1 MKKNNNSYSLWLRPE
16 QKQIDELTKIVS
28 DLAHRYRT
36 QPFPPHI
43 TLLSRIPADMDT
55 IKQACKKIVEQT
67 QEFEIRLQKI
77 DYSEAYYRNFYI
89 LTENTSSLLSVYE
102 YAKKLLN
109 FTSDEKYMP
118 HVSLLY
124 GDLDIETKNS
134 LKEQLEDTYPRILNC
149 NRLDLYYSSGDESDW
164 HLVESYYFTDLKK

>member
-1 MKKNNNSYSLWLRPE
+1 MEQYSLWLRPE
-16 QKQIDELTKIVS
+16 QKQINELTEIVS

-43 TLLSRIPADMDT
+43 TLLSRIPADIDT

-67 QEFEIRLQKI
+67 QVFEIPLWKI
-77 DYSEAYYRNFYI
+77 DYTEAYYRNFFI
-89 LTENTSSLLSVYE
+89 LAEHTSSLINVHE
-102 YAKKLLN
+102 CAKKLLN
-109 FTSDEKYMP
+109 FTSDEEFIP

-124 GDLDIETKNS
+124 GKLDIETKKS

-149 NRLDLYYSSGDESDW
+149 NRLDFYNSSGNESDW
-164 HLVESYYFTDLKK
+164 HVVESYYFTDLKK